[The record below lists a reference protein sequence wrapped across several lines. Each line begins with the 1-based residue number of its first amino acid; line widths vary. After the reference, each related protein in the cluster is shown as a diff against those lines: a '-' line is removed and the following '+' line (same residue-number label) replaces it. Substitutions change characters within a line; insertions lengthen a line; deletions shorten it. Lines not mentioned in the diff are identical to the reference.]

1 MPNHRLALFGREKD
15 LSSVP
20 APGLRPGRTGAAY
33 FSGGRNRNVNYRRKD
48 DMMMVDDH
56 GDRAVL
62 VSEEQ
67 DAAVGFEQA
76 VGKHSD

>member
-1 MPNHRLALFGREKD
+1 
-15 LSSVP
+15 
-20 APGLRPGRTGAAY
+20 
-33 FSGGRNRNVNYRRKD
+33 
-48 DMMMVDDH
+48 MMMVDDH

>member
-1 MPNHRLALFGREKD
+1 

-20 APGLRPGRTGAAY
+20 APGLRPGRTGAVY
-33 FSGGRNRNVNYRRKD
+33 LIGGRNRNVNYRRKD
-48 DMMMVDDH
+48 DMMVVDDH

-76 VGKHSD
+76 LGMHSD